1 VDEGGERIW
10 TKEVRMSKITGKLL
24 RMGFILLAVLLCV
37 SLIALPACTS
47 TGEQQEEEEE
57 EEVITLRIATFF
69 GSTTDQCVL
78 LDDFADALESESGG
92 LLDIERYWGGTL
104 GTAPEMY
111 PAAAD
116 GSIDIVFVPLLYTPG
131 RFPPMDVF
139 SQPLG
144 IPSAWAGSHAVQDV
158 WNEFQFEEFDDTHPL
173 FFSISAPLV
182 IYSTT
187 AIRTVADASGLEI
200 RTGPPNNCVLT
211 SVGIVPIVK
220 PMPDV
225 PDAIAKGEIDG
236 VMIGCDGFTAWNLQD
251 VLDYTTLPYVG
262 GGDVFIT
269 TMSNDAWNSLPA
281 ALQQVVTDVSDDYA
295 DEVCQMWADT
305 NQASLDIGVAAGVEL
320 ITLSAAERDAWIAA
334 TAGCSDAWVTSMEG
348 KGYAASDVAEWVAYA
363 QERVDYWI
371 QEQIDEGI
379 PFHVGYPP

>member
-1 VDEGGERIW
+1 
-10 TKEVRMSKITGKLL
+10 MSKRNKRLL

-37 SLIALPACTS
+37 SLIALPACAP

-57 EEVITLRIATFF
+57 EQEEEEEPIVTLKVATYF
-69 GSTTDQCVL
+69 GSTSDQCL
-78 LDDFADALESESGG
+78 MLDAFCDDLESSSDGAI
-92 LLDIERYWGGTL
+92 DTERYWGGTL
-104 GTAPEMY
+104 GTGAEMY
-111 PAAAD
+111 PSAAD

-139 SQPLG
+139 CQPLG

-220 PMPDV
+220 GMPDV
-225 PDAIAKGEIDG
+225 PDAISKGEIDG

-269 TMSNDAWNSLPA
+269 TMSNAAWNSLTA
-281 ALQQVVTDVSDDYA
+281 ELQEVVTDVSDDYA
-295 DEVCQMWADT
+295 DEVCQMWIDT
-305 NQASLDIGVAAGVEL
+305 NQASLDIGEAAGVEL

-348 KGYAASDVAEWVAYA
+348 KGYAAGDVEAWVAYA

-371 QEQIDEGI
+371 QEQIDAGI
-379 PFHVGYPP
+379 PFHVGYPLD

>member
-1 VDEGGERIW
+1 V
-10 TKEVRMSKITGKLL
+10 
-24 RMGFILLAVLLCV
+24 LAVSI
-37 SLIALPACTS
+37 SLIGCTEE
-47 TGEQQEEEEE
+47 GQQEEEEE
-57 EEVITLRIATFF
+57 EEEPEVITLRMSTFF
-69 GSTTDQCVL
+69 GPTTDQCL
-78 LDDFADALESESGG
+78 MLDDFAADLESESDG
-92 LLDIERYWGGTL
+92 LLDIETYWGGTL
-104 GTAPEMY
+104 ATAPEHY

-139 SQPLG
+139 CQPLG

-158 WNEFQFEEFDDTHPL
+158 WDEFQFEEFDDTHPL

-220 PMPDV
+220 AMPEV
-225 PDAIAKGEIDG
+225 PDAISKGEIDG

-269 TMSNDAWNSLPA
+269 TMSNDAWNSLTPE
-281 ALQQVVTDVSDDYA
+281 LQQVVTDVSADYV
-295 DEVCQMWADT
+295 DVVCEMWAD
-305 NQASLDIGVAAGVEL
+305 VEL
-320 ITLSAAERDAWIAA
+320 ITLSSAERDAWIAA
-334 TAGCSDAWVTSMEG
+334 TAGCSDAWVTSMVD
-348 KGYAASDVAEWVAYA
+348 KGYTQSDVEAWVAYA

-371 QEQIDEGI
+371 DEQIAEGI